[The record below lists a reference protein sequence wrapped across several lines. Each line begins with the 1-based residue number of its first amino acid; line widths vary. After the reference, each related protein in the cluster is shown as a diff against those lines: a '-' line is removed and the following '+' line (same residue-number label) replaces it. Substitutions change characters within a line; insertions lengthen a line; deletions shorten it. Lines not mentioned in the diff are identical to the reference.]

1 MSYPLLTPLRPD
13 PATEI
18 LDYLRDRLPGYPF
31 DLAIDADFVDELLD
45 DFPHADTLEEIK
57 TFRWYHDNEPTAHVA
72 NIRLAIRRWIAKR
85 WPRARP

>member
-1 MSYPLLTPLRPD
+1 MSYPPLTPLRPN

-45 DFPHADTLEEIK
+45 DFPHADALEEIK
-57 TFRWYHDNEPTAHVA
+57 TFRWYHNNEPTARVA
-72 NIRLAIRRWIAKR
+72 NTRLAIRRWIAKR